1 MIEKDYYA
9 VPAVSNSSLKYINP
23 EQGGSP
29 KKYKTY
35 TLDRAESKET
45 PSLKNGKLIHLYVE
59 DPSAFI
65 VSDIVLPSAMLA
77 SWVEEVYSAFNSL
90 KEEDINDTNTL
101 LKLTALDKRGDRYKS
116 TKEDSKV
123 WETFKGGFDYL
134 KHLVLRSTHI
144 VMDKVTN
151 ETVTGATRSIMEHD
165 TARNLLFH
173 SEFNEVILS
182 EKAVF
187 WNNIEH
193 INEEVVVLE
202 CKALLDKVKI
212 DPVKRKAIIVDLKT
226 TSKALS
232 LFGES
237 FEDYRY
243 YRQLSFYR
251 KALINYL
258 DVTYP
263 DVKDWTIE
271 CYIVAVETV
280 GIFECA
286 VFEVDDSFMKKGD
299 DEVRSLL
306 SLVGYHYLKGD
317 WVNTLQEK
325 VNNGKRILSCQK

>member
-1 MIEKDYYA
+1 M
-9 VPAVSNSSLKYINP
+9 
-23 EQGGSP
+23 
-29 KKYKTY
+29 
-35 TLDRAESKET
+35 DRAT
-45 PSLKNGKLIHLYVE
+45 
-59 DPSAFI
+59 
-65 VSDIVLPSAMLA
+65 
-77 SWVEEVYSAFNSL
+77 
-90 KEEDINDTNTL
+90 T
-101 LKLTALDKRGDRYKS
+101 
-116 TKEDSKV
+116 
-123 WETFKGGFDYL
+123 
-134 KHLVLRSTHI
+134 
-144 VMDKVTN
+144 

-212 DPVKRKAIIVDLKT
+212 DPISGKAVIVDLKT

-258 DVTYP
+258 DITYP

-271 CYIVAVETV
+271 CYIVSVETV

-299 DEVRSLL
+299 NEVRSLL

-325 VNNGKRILSCQK
+325 VNNGKRILSCQE